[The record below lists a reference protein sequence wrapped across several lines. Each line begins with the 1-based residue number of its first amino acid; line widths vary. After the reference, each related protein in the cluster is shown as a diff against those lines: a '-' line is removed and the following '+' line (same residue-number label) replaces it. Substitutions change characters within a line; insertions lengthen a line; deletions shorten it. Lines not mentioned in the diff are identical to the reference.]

1 MITFASPAVVVDVL
15 EGIRDVNAPRTS
27 DPSAKPYGRSCWAA
41 INLQA
46 GHDRGN
52 RFVARLPAISK

>member
-1 MITFASPAVVVDVL
+1 VVVDVL